1 MASPVMKTPQK
12 ANKSSQRVKAR
23 NLTWEDLFDATYRAS
38 REEGVPNFSNG
49 SPNRASGRNI
59 EL

>member
-1 MASPVMKTPQK
+1 MKTPQK

-38 REEGVPNFSNG
+38 REEGVPNFSSG
-49 SPNRASGRNI
+49 SSNRASGRNI